1 MVYLNF
7 PKKIFIYNKMASND
21 EQKPVELKVEEVGVL
36 QEKEQPEEEEEEV
49 EQNEEEEQNEPNQN
63 NKNEEQQE
71 NDNNDEEEGEEEGP
85 QEIRLVNQDDGDD
98 ENNENNN
105 ENKQTAEH
113 QLDNELKVNV
123 EWYITGN
130 NYVDIVFKTL
140 SKRKLWLHW
149 GVSQGNDGNNWSRI
163 DKSYYPALTN
173 EFNDFALQTE
183 FSFLNED
190 DLEQKV
196 HIRFP
201 KGHVH
206 TFNYVFLEKEQDRW
220 YNNNKQD
227 YHLNI
232 N

>member
-36 QEKEQPEEEEEEV
+36 QEKEQPEEEEEEI

-85 QEIRLVNQDDGDD
+85 QELRLVKQDD
-98 ENNENNN
+98 N

-130 NYVDIVFKTL
+130 NDVDIVFKTL

-163 DKSYYPALTN
+163 DKSYYPVLTN

>member
-85 QEIRLVNQDDGDD
+85 QEIRLVNQDD
-98 ENNENNN
+98 N

-130 NYVDIVFKTL
+130 NDVDIVFKTL

-163 DKSYYPALTN
+163 DKSSYPALTN

>member
-85 QEIRLVNQDDGDD
+85 QEIRLVDGDD
-98 ENNENNN
+98 

-130 NYVDIVFKTL
+130 NDVDIVFKTL
-140 SKRKLWLHW
+140 PKRKLWLHW

-163 DKSYYPALTN
+163 DKSFYPALTN

>member
-36 QEKEQPEEEEEEV
+36 QEKEQPEEEEEEEV

-85 QEIRLVNQDDGDD
+85 QEIRLVDGDD
-98 ENNENNN
+98 

-130 NYVDIVFKTL
+130 NDVDIVFKTL

-163 DKSYYPALTN
+163 DKCKYPALTN

>member
-36 QEKEQPEEEEEEV
+36 QEKEQPEEEEEEI

-85 QEIRLVNQDDGDD
+85 QEIRLVDGDD
-98 ENNENNN
+98 

-130 NYVDIVFKTL
+130 NDVDIVFKTL

-163 DKSYYPALTN
+163 DKSYYPVLTN

>member
-1 MVYLNF
+1 
-7 PKKIFIYNKMASND
+7 MASND

-36 QEKEQPEEEEEEV
+36 QEKEQPEEEEEEI

-85 QEIRLVNQDDGDD
+85 QEIRLVDGDD
-98 ENNENNN
+98 

-130 NYVDIVFKTL
+130 NDVDIVFKTL

-163 DKSYYPALTN
+163 DKSYYPVLTN

>member
-36 QEKEQPEEEEEEV
+36 QEKEQPEEEEEEI

-85 QEIRLVNQDDGDD
+85 QEIRLVKQDDGDD
-98 ENNENNN
+98 

-130 NYVDIVFKTL
+130 NDVDIVFKTL

-163 DKSYYPALTN
+163 DKSFYPALTN

>member
-36 QEKEQPEEEEEEV
+36 QEKEQPEEEEEEI

-85 QEIRLVNQDDGDD
+85 QEIRLVKQDDGDD
-98 ENNENNN
+98 

-130 NYVDIVFKTL
+130 NDVDIVFKTL

-163 DKSYYPALTN
+163 DKSYYPVLTN

>member
-36 QEKEQPEEEEEEV
+36 QEKEQPEEEEEEI

-85 QEIRLVNQDDGDD
+85 QEIRLVDGDD
-98 ENNENNN
+98 

-130 NYVDIVFKTL
+130 NDVDIVFKTL

-227 YHLNI
+227 YHLQI

>member
-21 EQKPVELKVEEVGVL
+21 EQKTVELKVEEVGVL
-36 QEKEQPEEEEEEV
+36 QEKEQPEEEEEEEV

-85 QEIRLVNQDDGDD
+85 QEIRLVKQDDGDD
-98 ENNENNN
+98 

-130 NYVDIVFKTL
+130 NDVDIVFKTL

>member
-36 QEKEQPEEEEEEV
+36 QEKEQPEEEEEEEV

-98 ENNENNN
+98 EN
-105 ENKQTAEH
+105 KQTAEH

-130 NYVDIVFKTL
+130 NDVDIVFKTL

-163 DKSYYPALTN
+163 DKCKYPALTN

>member
-36 QEKEQPEEEEEEV
+36 QEKEQPEEEEEEI

-85 QEIRLVNQDDGDD
+85 QEIRLVDGDD
-98 ENNENNN
+98 

-113 QLDNELKVNV
+113 QLDDELKVNV

-130 NYVDIVFKTL
+130 NDVDIVFKTL

-163 DKSYYPALTN
+163 DKSYYPVLTN